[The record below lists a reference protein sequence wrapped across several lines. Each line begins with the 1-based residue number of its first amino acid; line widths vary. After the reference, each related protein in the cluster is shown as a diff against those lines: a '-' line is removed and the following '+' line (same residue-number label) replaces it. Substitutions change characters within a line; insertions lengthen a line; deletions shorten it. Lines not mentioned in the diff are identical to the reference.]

1 MSYTLV
7 LEWMPGDLYMSAVT
21 ARCTAPTSSY
31 SVVWLPPNKVYQIT
45 LYCGST
51 SLVSF
56 LVGAFRGKAWSY
68 MSSTTLL
75 SLGNL
80 SVWYTA
86 NHPVLSDFS
95 LDLGT
100 NEVVGLIGLNGAGKT
115 TFIKTVA
122 GLLPGYHL
130 DSAVWE
136 GQPFAFRDKAFKRS
150 RYIVFAEDRSFQYF
164 TFREYLAYVA
174 ASYDV
179 PLPDVTGL
187 VKGFHF
193 EDYTDVL
200 LKELSTGNLKKA
212 YLITAFALRPKL
224 LLLDEPVNGL
234 DFQST
239 EFLYQL
245 MGGYKQYGTLLFSS
259 HILESI
265 CLTCDRVLVLEHGR
279 ISQTFTGAEIAAG
292 NIREVLTDEEH
303 H

>member
-1 MSYTLV
+1 M
-7 LEWMPGDLYMSAVT
+7 D
-21 ARCTAPTSSY
+21 SSE
-31 SVVWLPPNKVYQIT
+31 
-45 LYCGST
+45 
-51 SLVSF
+51 
-56 LVGAFRGKAWSY
+56 
-68 MSSTTLL
+68 LL
-75 SLGNL
+75 SLNKL
-80 SVWYTA
+80 SAWYA
-86 NHPVLSDFS
+86 ADHPVLSDFS

-122 GLLPGYHL
+122 GLLSGYRL
-130 DSAVWE
+130 DSAAWA
-136 GQPFAFRDKAFKRS
+136 GRSFSFRDKEFKRN

-174 ASYDV
+174 ASYGV
-179 PLPDVTGL
+179 SLPEVSSL
-187 VKGFHF
+187 VAGFHF
-193 EDYTDVL
+193 DDYTNVL

-245 MGGYKQYGTLLFSS
+245 MNSYKEHGTILFSS

-265 CLTCDRVLVLEHGR
+265 CLTSDRVLVLEHGR
-279 ISQTFTGAEIAAG
+279 ISRSFTGREIAAG
-292 NIREVLTDEEH
+292 NIREVLTEYENR
-303 H
+303 